1 VKPRFFAS
9 PAAFTT
15 WMERHHARARELLVG
30 YYKVGSGRPSL
41 TWSESVDVALCYGWI
56 DGVRRS
62 IDATRYMI
70 RFTPR
75 KPRSNWS
82 SINIRKV
89 AELEAAGRMRPAGRA
104 AFAAREAGKRAPYS
118 FEHAPHELAPEYLRR
133 LRADARAWAFFQAAP
148 PSYRRVA
155 AFWVMSAKQPATRE
169 RRLKGLITASAAGLR
184 ASPFRVRRG
193 AKG

>member
-1 VKPRFFAS
+1 MKPRFFAS
-9 PAAFTT
+9 PAAFTA
-15 WMERHHARARELLVG
+15 WMERHHASARELVVG

-56 DGVRRS
+56 DGVRHS
-62 IDATRYMI
+62 LDATRYTI

-82 SINIRKV
+82 SINVRKV

-104 AFAAREAGKRAPYS
+104 AFAAHDGKRPNYS
-118 FEHAPHELAPEYLRR
+118 FEHPPQELPPGFLRQ
-133 LRADARAWAFFQAAP
+133 LRADPRAWAFFQAAP

-155 AFWVMSAKQPATRE
+155 TFWVMSAKQPATRE
-169 RRLKGLITASAAGLR
+169 RRLADLISASAAGQR
-184 ASPFRVRRG
+184 ARPFRVRRG
-193 AKG
+193 PT